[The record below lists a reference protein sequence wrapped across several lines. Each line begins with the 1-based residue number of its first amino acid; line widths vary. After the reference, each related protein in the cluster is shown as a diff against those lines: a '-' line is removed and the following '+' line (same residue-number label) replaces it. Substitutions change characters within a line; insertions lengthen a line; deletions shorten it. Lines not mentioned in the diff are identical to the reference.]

1 MLVETKGLYVSLTI
15 IDTSQNLKYALFNW
29 LNIINLIQVY
39 IQIMF
44 TGMSCLQIGS
54 TAHTIG
60 PNILLQNGI
69 HLLSRK

>member
-1 MLVETKGLYVSLTI
+1 MHGF
-15 IDTSQNLKYALFNW
+15 NALFNW
-29 LNIINLIQVY
+29 LNIKINLIQVY

-60 PNILLQNGI
+60 PNILLQNVYI
-69 HLLSRK
+69 CCQEHNLSASMAMAPILKI